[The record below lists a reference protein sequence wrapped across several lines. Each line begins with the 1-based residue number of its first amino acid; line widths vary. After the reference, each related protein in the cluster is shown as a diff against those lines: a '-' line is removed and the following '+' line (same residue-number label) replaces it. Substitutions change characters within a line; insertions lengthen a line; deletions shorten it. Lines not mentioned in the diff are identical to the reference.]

1 MIKQTVNEFVD
12 IMNAC
17 RSHYLIFNEFPN
29 DGGGGEIPKNL
40 SFFVPSNFFNKTL
53 YAGYAGKNY
62 DFTRVPYGGTG
73 YDIENWLVGRG
84 FSLLT
89 MYFSS
94 DKNREKVKKELD
106 KIFQSDDFKIWLWN
120 GRYSLGVF
128 FKELNG
134 CFENRY
140 F

>member
-1 MIKQTVNEFVD
+1 MLYFHKRQRVKGFTLMELMVVIAIISICGYVISPHIKKFYEDFMIKQTVNEFVD

-62 DFTRVPYGGTG
+62 DFTSVPP
-73 YDIENWLVGRG
+73 
-84 FSLLT
+84 
-89 MYFSS
+89 
-94 DKNREKVKKELD
+94 
-106 KIFQSDDFKIWLWN
+106 
-120 GRYSLGVF
+120 
-128 FKELNG
+128 
-134 CFENRY
+134 
-140 F
+140 